1 MESQPIIPAAAQP
14 ASSAFRRLP
23 YSRLFALIALVAAM
37 LLASDSGF
45 NRFAGVAGQIFSSA
59 PSSVRFELDAIS
71 DATLLPAAQPVIY
84 LDVPREQ
91 AREINAAIPFS
102 TAPNPAARPFVLG
115 GDDASKARA
124 VDCLAAAQY
133 YEAGTDPEGQRA
145 VAQVVLNR
153 ARHPAYPGNVC
164 GVVFQG
170 SERTTGCQFTFT
182 CDGALARVPSASAW
196 EQARG
201 IARAALAGAVYA
213 KVGLATHYHTDWVVP
228 VWSSELEKIAN
239 VDTHL
244 FFRWPGSWGRPGIFS
259 RTPSIAEPVV
269 TKLAR
274 ISDAHRE
281 ALTAA
286 EEADLALE
294 LGADDPLL
302 DLPDS
307 LGSGG
312 PAPLPS
318 LPGINMR
325 GAQLRLAHPDGDAF
339 GFLLPRE
346 LPGAFGLLAY
356 DVCGRRAFCKVM
368 GWTDPNAIPR
378 GFPVPFDSQEKM
390 AFLYLYDRVTRR
402 EIMAWDCDVFPRD
415 NPAECLT
422 DDMTRWDS
430 VSR

>member
-1 MESQPIIPAAAQP
+1 MESLPIIPAAAQP

-102 TAPNPAARPFVLG
+102 TAPNRAARPFVLG

-259 RTPSIAEPVV
+259 SQPSAAEPLIVR
-269 TKLAR
+269 LAR
-274 ISDAHRE
+274 ISESHRE
-281 ALTAA
+281 ALTDADLL
-286 EEADLALE
+286 ELELVEADLLA
-294 LGADDPLL
+294 
-302 DLPDS
+302 LPDVA
-307 LGSGG
+307 GIG
-312 PAPLPS
+312 PAALPA

-325 GAQLRLAHPDGDAF
+325 GSQLRLAHPDGDAF

-356 DVCGRRAFCKVM
+356 DVCGQRGFCKVM
-368 GWTDPNAIPR
+368 GWTDPAAIPR
-378 GFPVPFDSQEKM
+378 GFPVPFEAQEKM
-390 AFLYLYDRVTRR
+390 AFLYMYDRASRR
-402 EIMAWDCDVFPRD
+402 EIMAWDCDVFPRAD
-415 NPAECLT
+415 TAECLT
-422 DDMTRWDS
+422 PDMTRWDALS
-430 VSR
+430 Q